1 MKKLLLLSTFF
12 LIIYA
17 GFSQTSTQKNNAPTY
32 ISNPVIP
39 EFTVYKAPDSISF
52 TKENLHKKKSTL
64 IMVFSPECGHCQH
77 VTTLLLNDINHFK
90 NTQILM
96 TTWLPYNEM
105 ISFYNTYKIADYP
118 QITMA
123 WDKKDFF
130 LPYYHVQSFPML
142 IAYDKKGKLINTFD
156 GNVKM
161 ETIWKAIDDAD

>member
-1 MKKLLLLSTFF
+1 MKKLTLLSTFF

-17 GFSQTSTQKNNAPTY
+17 GFSQTSTGKNNAPTY

-39 EFTVYKAPDSISF
+39 EFTVYKAPDSTLF
-52 TKENLHKKKSTL
+52 TNKNLHKKKPTL
-64 IMVFSPECGHCQH
+64 IIVFSPECGHCQH
-77 VTTLLLNDINHFK
+77 VTNLLLNDINHFK

-105 ISFYNTYKIADYP
+105 ISFYNNYKISRYP

-123 WDKKDFF
+123 WDKADFF

-142 IAYDKKGKLINTFD
+142 IAYDKKGKLIRAFD

-161 ETIWKAIDDAD
+161 ETIWKAIEDAD

>member
-1 MKKLLLLSTFF
+1 MKRFLLLSIFF
-12 LIIYA
+12 LITYT
-17 GFSQTSTQKNNAPTY
+17 GFSQTSTQKNNVPTY

-39 EFTVYKAPDSISF
+39 EFTVYKAPDSTLF
-52 TKENLHKKKSTL
+52 TTENLHKKKSTL

-105 ISFYNTYKIADYP
+105 ISFYNNYKIAGYS
-118 QITMA
+118 QITMG

-142 IAYDKKGKLINTFD
+142 IAYDKKGKLISTFD

-161 ETIWKAIDDAD
+161 ETIWKAIEDAD

>member
-1 MKKLLLLSTFF
+1 MKKLTLLSAFF
-12 LIIYA
+12 LITYA
-17 GFSQTSTQKNNAPTY
+17 GFSQTSTRKNNAPTY
-32 ISNPVIP
+32 ISNPTIP
-39 EFTVYKAPDSISF
+39 EFKVYKAPDSTLF
-52 TKENLHKKKSTL
+52 TNKNFHKNKPTL

-77 VTTLLLNDINHFK
+77 VTNLLLNDINHFK

-105 ISFYNTYKIADYP
+105 ISFYNNYKIANYP
-118 QITMA
+118 QITMG
-123 WDKKDFF
+123 WDKADFF

-142 IAYDKKGKLINTFD
+142 IAYDKKGKLIRAFD

>member
-1 MKKLLLLSTFF
+1 MKKLTLLSAFF
-12 LIIYA
+12 LISYA
-17 GFSQTSTQKNNAPTY
+17 CFSQTSTKKDNAPTY
-32 ISNPVIP
+32 ISNPAIP
-39 EFTVYKAPDSISF
+39 DFKVYMAPDSTLF
-52 TKENLHKKKSTL
+52 TNENFRKNKSTL

-77 VTTLLLNDINHFK
+77 VTNLLIDDINHFK

-105 ISFYNTYKIADYP
+105 ISFYNNYKIANYP
-118 QITMA
+118 QITMG
-123 WDKKDFF
+123 WDKADFF

-142 IAYDKKGKLINTFD
+142 IAYDKKGKLIRAFD